1 MSQWTAYE
9 DLYLARNW
17 KKSTHAVM
25 GVAIGRT
32 INAVRN
38 RCSHL
43 GLIDKTSEWSE
54 SEVAALKEL
63 YAGATHN
70 EQLDLQGLAD
80 TLGRHKTN
88 VCRKARELG
97 LTNQR
102 RKDKAVTKP
111 TRRYATEEELRA
123 AMSANSKAWIAEN
136 GHPRGALGMKHT
148 AETKAV
154 IAEKS
159 RLAAARTTEE
169 QYTARALKS
178 AKTRDA
184 NGTVNE
190 RPNASWKA
198 AWREIGGVRKYYRSK
213 WEANYA
219 YYLQWM
225 KAGGHIQDWKHEPKT
240 FWFEGVKRGVVS
252 YKPDFWVQENT
263 GAEAYHEVK
272 GWMDHRSATTIKR
285 MAKYHPQVKLIV
297 IDSKAYEALRKS
309 VSSLVPGWEV

>member
-1 MSQWTAYE
+1 
-9 DLYLARNW
+9 
-17 KKSTHAVM
+17 M
-25 GVAIGRT
+25 GAAIGRT
-32 INAVRN
+32 VNAVR
-38 RCSHL
+38 SHCALL
-43 GLIDKTSEWSE
+43 GLVDKTSEWSA
-54 SEVAALKEL
+54 SEVAALKAL
-63 YAGATHN
+63 YASASTN
-70 EQLDLQGLAD
+70 EQLDLQGLAN

-97 LTNQR
+97 LTNQQ

-111 TRRYATEEELRA
+111 TRKYATQAEAWEAAAAATRA
-123 AMSANSKAWIAEN
+123 RHAA
-136 GHPRGALGMKHT
+136 GQHPRGALGMKHT

-169 QYTARALKS
+169 QYAARALKS

-219 YYLQWM
+219 HYLQWL

-240 FWFEGVKRGVVS
+240 FWFEGVKRGTVS
-252 YKPDFWVQENT
+252 YKPDFWVQESN

-272 GWMDHRSATTIKR
+272 GWMDQRSATTIRR
-285 MAKYHPQVKLIV
+285 MAKYHPLVKLTV

-309 VSSLVPGWEV
+309 ISSLVPGWEA